1 MEGKIL
7 FVSFLR
13 QDKKIGIP
21 IAIGNRTTVLDTQ
34 KIAAPKKSSTF
45 AFGFLISLLKTKSF

>member
-7 FVSFLR
+7 FERFFGGQKDWNDS
-13 QDKKIGIP
+13 
-21 IAIGNRTTVLDTQ
+21 RTNVVDMQ

-45 AFGFLISLLKTKSF
+45 ADGFLFTSF